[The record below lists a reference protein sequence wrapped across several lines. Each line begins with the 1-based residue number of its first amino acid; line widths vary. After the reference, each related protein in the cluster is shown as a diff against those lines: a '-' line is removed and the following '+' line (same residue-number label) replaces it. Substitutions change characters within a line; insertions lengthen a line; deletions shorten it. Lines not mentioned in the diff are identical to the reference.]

1 MYTLFGSMP
10 TQFSFDYAACSSNE
24 DPIVVT
30 YSTVQSGV
38 YYVLVIAG
46 ESTTVTVALSGQH

>member
-24 DPIVVT
+24 SPIDVT
-30 YSTVQSGV
+30 YNTVQSGL
-38 YYVLVIAG
+38 YYVLVVAG
-46 ESTTVTVALSGQH
+46 ESTTVTVTLVGQH